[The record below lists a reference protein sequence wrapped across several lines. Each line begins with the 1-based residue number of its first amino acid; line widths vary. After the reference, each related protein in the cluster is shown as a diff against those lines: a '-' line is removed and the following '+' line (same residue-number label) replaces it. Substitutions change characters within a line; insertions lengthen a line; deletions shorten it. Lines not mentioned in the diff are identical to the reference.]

1 MEGRKLWSTIA
12 LASRSLAQIVSVS
25 DVARKDVISRN
36 LQIWIHV
43 PFERTDKK
51 TGQQKSTLEIVIE
64 KKSMVNLVQAYAV
77 SVKVRHRVWELACVL
92 RT

>member
-43 PFERTDKK
+43 PFERIDKK

-77 SVKVRHRVWELACVL
+77 SVKVRH
-92 RT
+92 

>member
-43 PFERTDKK
+43 PFERIDKK

-64 KKSMVNLVQAYAV
+64 KKSMINLVQAYSV
-77 SVKVRHRVWELACVL
+77 SVKVFSMFCSCLDKS
-92 RT
+92 

>member
-25 DVARKDVISRN
+25 YIPRKDDISRN

-51 TGQQKSTLEIVIE
+51 TGERKSTLEIVIE

-77 SVKVRHRVWELACVL
+77 SVKVRH
-92 RT
+92 